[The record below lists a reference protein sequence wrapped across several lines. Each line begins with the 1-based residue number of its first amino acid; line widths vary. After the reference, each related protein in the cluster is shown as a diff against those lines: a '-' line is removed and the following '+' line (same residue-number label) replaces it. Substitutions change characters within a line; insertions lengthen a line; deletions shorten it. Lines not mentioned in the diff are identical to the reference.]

1 MSQDENKKILII
13 EDEKE
18 LAFSL
23 AELLRSKGYKTFV
36 AHDGLYGTS
45 QARNEKVDL
54 VLLDIGLP
62 AGGGLFVLENLK
74 RSVLTSHIPILV
86 LTAQHGEN
94 LKSNVFKL
102 GAQAFFSKPFNPDE
116 LLESIKKF
124 IN

>member
-1 MSQDENKKILII
+1 MNQEENKKVLII

-23 AELLRSKGYKTFV
+23 AELLRFQGYKTFI

-54 VLLDIGLP
+54 VILDIGLP

-74 RSVLTSHIPILV
+74 RSVFTSHIPVLV
-86 LTAQHGEN
+86 LTAQQGEN
-94 LKSNVFKL
+94 LKNNVFKL
-102 GAQAFFSKPFNPDE
+102 GAQAFFSKPFDPEE
-116 LLESIKKF
+116 LLESIKKL
-124 IN
+124 IS